1 VSGRDRPTWDDLR
14 REIVEAGGE
23 EVRRGAT
30 DHVVYRLP
38 SGASVPLS
46 MKHRSRTVPPV
57 VRRKVRAA
65 IAATRGGRDG

>member
-14 REIVEAGGE
+14 REILDAGGE
-23 EVRRGAT
+23 QVRKGAT

-38 SGASVPLS
+38 NGSSVPLAL
-46 MKHRSRTVPPV
+46 KHRSRTVPPV

-65 IAATRGGRDG
+65 IASARGRSDA